1 MGSREKSVIFLI
13 YVSLINTKE
22 ILNHPV
28 YRCRS
33 YHAYSFQCEKDD
45 AEEEREVSEG
55 AHGVSGR
62 DGRNIGEDVIQG
74 DAKTDE
80 SKEVG

>member
-1 MGSREKSVIFLI
+1 MFLI
-13 YVSLINTKE
+13 YVSLINVKK

-28 YRCRS
+28 YCCRS

-45 AEEEREVSEG
+45 SEEEWEVSEG
-55 AHGVSGR
+55 PHGVSGR
-62 DGRNIGEDVIQG
+62 DVRNIDEDVIQG

-80 SKEVG
+80 CKEVG